1 MINRIGSGQPQL
13 DTLLGGGLP
22 MYAISLIAGAPGTG
36 KTMLAQQYLF
46 ENATTERSGLYLTT
60 TSEPLDKVVRFGQ
73 ELSYFDSSKV
83 GSAVL
88 YESLAQPLAEG
99 GLDGVTER
107 IFQLIRDAR
116 PGVLVIDSFKAFA
129 PYARGP
135 LAYREFVAELA
146 GRISPLPITAFWIGE
161 YAETELMEL
170 PEAAVADAIV
180 LLKSSADGLRTAR
193 SMQVLKLRGGDF
205 LSGLHAYRLSR
216 DGLHAFPRLADPV
229 DVHAAIGDVERLSI
243 GVPGLDQMLGGGV
256 FRGSTTLLVGP
267 TGAGKTMV
275 ALRYLTDGAVRGEAG
290 VFATLQENPSQLAR
304 IVRADDKVDGRLV
317 MHRRSPVDI
326 YIDEWVYE
334 LLEHAHSADAKLLVI
349 DSLSDLRVAA
359 PDPKR
364 FEEYTYSLVQRL
376 ATLGITTVMTLESPP
391 SLGFADLPSSTISH
405 LADNIVLLGYQVH
418 GSTVR
423 RGVHVLKSRASGHDD
438 AVREFR
444 ISRESIDV
452 LDPLE
457 VPVMISPGSAP
468 PSGR

>member
-107 IFQLIRDAR
+107 IFELIRDAR

-129 PYARGP
+129 PYARDP

-180 LLKSSADGLRTAR
+180 LLKTSADGLRTAR
-193 SMQVLKLRGGDF
+193 SLQVLKLRGGDF
-205 LSGLHAYRLSR
+205 LSGQHAYRLSQ

-229 DVHAAIGDVERLSI
+229 DVHPAIGGVERLSI
-243 GVPGLDQMLGGGV
+243 GVPGLDEMLGGGV

-275 ALRYLTDGAVRGEAG
+275 ALRFLTDGAARGEAG

-334 LLEHAHSADAKLLVI
+334 LLEHAHSADARLLVI

-359 PDPKR
+359 PDAKR

-405 LADNIVLLGYQVH
+405 LADNIVLLGYQVD

-423 RGVHVLKSRASGHDD
+423 RGVHVMKSRASGHDD
-438 AVREFR
+438 SVREFR

-452 LDPLE
+452 LDPLR
-457 VPVMISPGSAP
+457 VPAGTAPGSAP